1 MRGSLLL
8 AGAAYVLS
16 TNQRMEFDVTFSV
29 YDITV
34 PVMVHGLNVMD
45 DYLDHAQALER
56 AGGMEPG
63 RLLGE
68 RLAPDMLTFGEQFSV
83 NCNKVDAHMAKL
95 MQRDAPAPRNTPMS
109 YPALKAR
116 LLETRG
122 FLQNVQ
128 PDQIAGAQSHTYE
141 LTPPIVRG
149 WFGGDDYIRHLVLP
163 DFFFHI
169 SIAHAILR
177 QLGAKIGKRDY
188 LGNLSQQ
195 SGGDYS

>member
-1 MRGSLLL
+1 
-8 AGAAYVLS
+8 
-16 TNQRMEFDVTFSV
+16 MEFDVSFSV

-56 AGGMEPG
+56 TRGIELG
-63 RLLGE
+63 RILGE

-83 NCNKVDAHMAKL
+83 SCNKVGAHMAKL
-95 MQRDAPAPRNTPMS
+95 MQRDAPAPHNTPMM
-109 YPALKAR
+109 YPALKER
-116 LLETRG
+116 LIETRG

-128 PDQIAGAQSHTYE
+128 PEEIAGAQSHTYE
-141 LTPPIVRG
+141 LMPPIVRG
-149 WFGGDDYIRHLVLP
+149 WFGGDDYVRHLVLP

-177 QLGAKIGKRDY
+177 RLGAKIGKRDY

-195 SGGDYS
+195 SGSDYS

>member
-1 MRGSLLL
+1 MGI
-8 AGAAYVLS
+8 
-16 TNQRMEFDVTFSV
+16 DVSFSV

-45 DYLDHAQALER
+45 SYLDHAQALER
-56 AGGMEPG
+56 TAGMEPG
-63 RLLGE
+63 RILGE
-68 RLAPDMLTFGEQFSV
+68 RLASDMLTFGEQFSV
-83 NCNKVDAHMAKL
+83 SCNKVHAHMGKL
-95 MQRDAPAPRNTPMS
+95 MRRDAPAPHDTPMM
-109 YPALKAR
+109 YPALKGR
-116 LLETRG
+116 LLETRS

-128 PDQIAGAQSHTYE
+128 PDEIASALSHTYE

-177 QLGAKIGKRDY
+177 HLGARIGKRGY
-188 LGNLSQQ
+188 LGNLGQQ